1 MTPPQAQIVTGR
13 VHHHRLRPRAHRFDY
28 PACMLLL
35 PLRSLRERPDPQLA
49 RNRRAL
55 LAFHDADHGDGRAD
69 CLQWL
74 EKRLAEAGIHD
85 ADGEVWLQT
94 YPRVLGYAFKP
105 VSFWYCLRRDT
116 SPAAVLAEVHN
127 TFGERHAY
135 LITGPQL
142 AWGRAVDAHKVFHV
156 SPFMRVEGRYVFR
169 FGGVGPRMVARIE
182 LHDEH
187 GLLLATSIFG
197 HAAPATRTL
206 QRQVL
211 CTQPLMSLAVI
222 VRIHWQALRLWVK
235 RVPWFS
241 KPAPPAEP
249 VSVAVN
255 PATRSR

>member
-1 MTPPQAQIVTGR
+1 MTPQAQLVIGR
-13 VHHHRLRPRAHRFDY
+13 VHHHRLRPRPHRFDY

-35 PLRSLRERPDPQLA
+35 PLRSLRAQPDPQLA

-55 LAFHDADHGDGRAD
+55 LAFHDSDHGDGRAD

-74 EKRLAEAGIHD
+74 EERLAEAGIHD

-105 VSFWYCLRRDT
+105 VSFWYCLRGDGT
-116 SPAAVLAEVHN
+116 PAAVLAEVHN

-135 LITGPQL
+135 LMAGPQL
-142 AWGRAVDAHKVFHV
+142 AWGRAVEARKVFHV

-169 FGGVGPRMVARIE
+169 FGWAGQRVVARVE
-182 LHDEH
+182 LHDAD
-187 GLLLATSIFG
+187 GLLLATSLSG
-197 HAAPATRTL
+197 DAAPASRAL

-211 CTQPLMSLAVI
+211 RSQPLMSLAVI
-222 VRIHWQALRLWVK
+222 ARIHWQALRLWAK

-249 VSVAVN
+249 VSIVVPPVA
-255 PATRSR
+255 RS